1 MAEAFAGLDQLDSRS
16 RDAVLAAIAA
26 VEAADAPVDA
36 GRFEG
41 LRDPGLRAQVSAAL
55 GGCGRAL
62 IECNGGWLSAYD
74 DGVAD
79 ALVDEGVGFLSDKD
93 RAVLALVLLY
103 TVAIPRARGRI
114 DGADWT
120 RSEPT
125 TVEQL
130 QKHRHLTRR
139 DILLSLRKLRSLG
152 ILRPG
157 LRGAIAPGPQFLRLS
172 QVRTRRI
179 WDELVIVAQP
189 DSMLAQVIR
198 RRRAQG
204 EAA

>member
-1 MAEAFAGLDQLDSRS
+1 MADVLADLQQLDSSS
-16 RDAVLAAIAA
+16 RNAVLAAIAA
-26 VEAADAPVDA
+26 LEAADVPVEASRFDA
-36 GRFEG
+36 
-41 LRDPGLRAQVSAAL
+41 LRDPGLRTHVSSAL
-55 GGCGRAL
+55 EACGRTL
-62 IECNGGWLSAYD
+62 IERNGGWLSAYE

-79 ALVDEGVGFLSDKD
+79 TLVDEGIGVLSEKD

-120 RSEPT
+120 QAEPT
-125 TVEQL
+125 SVDQL
-130 QKHRHLTRR
+130 QKHRSLTRR
-139 DILLSLRKLRSLG
+139 DIQLSLRKLRSLG

-172 QVRTRRI
+172 AMRTRRI

-189 DSMLAQVIR
+189 DSTLAQVIR
-198 RRRAQG
+198 RRHGQEHGA
-204 EAA
+204 